1 MAGKEN
7 EPLTTGTDLKYP
19 WVDLVTAS
27 MMPLMYF
34 NTLAAWYLLSLNTPR
49 LLMEPSMKALE
60 SGSSYKRKAG
70 YAQASRH
77 GKSRKKIDL
86 NLVRKKL

>member
-34 NTLAAWYLLSLNTPR
+34 NILAAWYLLSLNAPR
-49 LLMEPSMKALE
+49 LFADAWMKALE
-60 SGSSYKRKAG
+60 SKRDQFGQNRRA
-70 YAQASRH
+70 
-77 GKSRKKIDL
+77 
-86 NLVRKKL
+86 

>member
-1 MAGKEN
+1 MAGKGT

-34 NTLAAWYLLSLNTPR
+34 NITGGMVSLVSQRPAVVR
-49 LLMEPSMKALE
+49 GRMDE
-60 SGSSYKRKAG
+60 ST
-70 YAQASRH
+70 
-77 GKSRKKIDL
+77 
-86 NLVRKKL
+86 